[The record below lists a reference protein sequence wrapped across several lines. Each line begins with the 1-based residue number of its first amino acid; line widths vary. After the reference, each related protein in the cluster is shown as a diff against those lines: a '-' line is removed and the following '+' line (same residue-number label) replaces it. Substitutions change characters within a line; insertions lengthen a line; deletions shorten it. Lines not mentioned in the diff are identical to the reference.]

1 MPFHIVPTIPA
12 DSPLASK
19 IFSLLVDLTN
29 CNVILPCYMPNKKKD
44 SNDLIS
50 SVALLVIDAQDT
62 FISSL
67 TDSSTFLKR
76 CSFAIEAARTLGI
89 HTLFTEQVPDKLGH
103 TNKELLRR
111 ATRPKIF
118 HKTSFS
124 ALNAPGIENFLRDN
138 EVYHLLVCGLET
150 PICVYQ
156 TALQAIDK
164 DIDATFL
171 SDALGCR
178 RIEDGNVALNAIIG
192 LGCQA
197 LPTETVFY
205 SLLSDAL
212 HPRFREFSNLVKT
225 YSDQHFSIHEYLQSN
240 PKPAKSEV
248 DQPKK
253 KKPYKQGSRPSW
265 QDRNRN
271 RKDQRITSSG
281 QTSEKLEEKEIKS
294 SPKPAPILIEKDSP
308 KPNKTIERPKKQ
320 AKKVPRKRV
329 AKKAVSHKPK
339 PGKQELP

>member
-1 MPFHIVPTIPA
+1 MPFHIVFTIPA

-19 IFSLLVDLTN
+19 NFTLLIDLTN
-29 CNVILPCYMPNKKKD
+29 CNVTLQYYMPNKKKD
-44 SNDLIS
+44 SHDLVN
-50 SVALLVIDAQDT
+50 SVALLVIDVQDA

-76 CSFAIEAARTLGI
+76 CSFAIEVAGTLGI
-89 HTLFTEQVPDKLGH
+89 KTLFTEQVPDKLGH
-103 TNKELLRR
+103 TNKDLLRR

-124 ALNAPGIENFLRDN
+124 ALSAPGIENFLRDN
-138 EVYHLLVCGLET
+138 EIYHILVCGLET

-225 YSDQHFSIHEYLQSN
+225 YSDPHFSIHEYLQSN
-240 PKPAKSEV
+240 PEPAKSEV

-253 KKPYKQGSRPSW
+253 KKPCKQESRPSW
-265 QDRNRN
+265 QDKNRN
-271 RKDQRITSSG
+271 RKDLRVTSSG
-281 QTSEKLEEKEIKS
+281 QTSENLEEKEIKS
-294 SPKPAPILIEKDSP
+294 SPKSAPIKIEKDSQ
-308 KPNKTIERPKKQ
+308 KPTKTIERPKKQ
-320 AKKVPRKRV
+320 TKKVPRKRV